1 MSRKPESKWR
11 HIYFLQR
18 AAMIHWC
25 VTKLIYF
32 FSWTEYQYWN
42 NISLYYETTKYATS
56 ANLWNHWLIFIT
68 QAPLFLQLPD
78 VSHEKLLYNTYHYY
92 SVKVI
97 NVTLRTNF
105 ARYKEDI
112 ATACNIIWAQ
122 NSPFLETPIK
132 RKTSHQ
138 NPKRLTSSALFNN
151 IIIYLLMLVVKF
163 TVQETHM
170 TKLLHYMLSSYCWF
184 SVSCH

>member
-1 MSRKPESKWR
+1 MEAYLLLTKGCNDPLMCHKTDL
-11 HIYFLQR
+11 FLL
-18 AAMIHWC
+18 MNW
-25 VTKLIYF
+25 
-32 FSWTEYQYWN
+32 YQYWN

-56 ANLWNHWLIFIT
+56 ANLWNHWLIFVT

-97 NVTLRTNF
+97 NVTLHTNF

-138 NPKRLTSSALFNN
+138 NPKRLTSSALLNN
-151 IIIYLLMLVVKF
+151 IIIYF
-163 TVQETHM
+163 TNVSSKIYSSRNTHD
-170 TKLLHYMLSSYCWF
+170 
-184 SVSCH
+184 

>member
-1 MSRKPESKWR
+1 MEAYLLLTKGCNDSLMCHKTDL
-11 HIYFLQR
+11 FLL
-18 AAMIHWC
+18 MNW
-25 VTKLIYF
+25 
-32 FSWTEYQYWN
+32 YQYWN

-138 NPKRLTSSALFNN
+138 NPKRLTSSALLNN
-151 IIIYLLMLVVKF
+151 IIIYF
-163 TVQETHM
+163 TNVSSKIYSSRNTHD
-170 TKLLHYMLSSYCWF
+170 
-184 SVSCH
+184 